1 MSVLRRTK
9 TRRRTKKKTMR
20 KRKKMMKMGM
30 ETMKKMRIR
39 IRMKRE
45 MSSSNRMRRRMAV
58 SSKVNNQQINYL
70 SSDHYKHNS
79 LNSLTFSPKSRA
91 SVSAST
97 ASLTP
102 SHPTEA
108 LPPTTDHPTTQFPFA
123 PLLPKYLLYSLENSH
138 EWS

>member
-1 MSVLRRTK
+1 MLRRMK
-9 TRRRTKKKTMR
+9 TRRRTKKKKKTMR
-20 KRKKMMKMGM
+20 KRKMKMGMGM
-30 ETMKKMRIR
+30 ETMMKMR

-45 MSSSNRMRRRMAV
+45 ISSSNRMRRMMAV

-70 SSDHYKHNS
+70 SLDHYKHNS

-91 SVSAST
+91 SVLAST
-97 ASLTP
+97 VSLTP